1 MCSRMATAQTLE
13 SESADE
19 VISRLRNSV
28 RSGDDWPV
36 ALLETMARWT
46 DPESDVDGRHYQYFI
61 GGEAFDW
68 LLLAER
74 LCPEIAGLAPE
85 SEIEDL
91 LLAGR
96 LPRRFEEPRFKELLG
111 GEKYRGYL
119 NYFYGVTVEEALH
132 VAVETELVKRLVSN
146 GYTNTTE
153 VADEAFSRIYRVPR
167 VDLLRRF
174 RDENGISGK
183 RRISLEDTK
192 EFTYWLFK
200 LRLKTSD
207 QAKIASDTRKGLDQ
221 LARMK
226 AAWHSRLRVPVE
238 AGVV

>member
-1 MCSRMATAQTLE
+1 MCSRAATAQTLE

-19 VISRLRNSV
+19 VISRLRSSV
-28 RSGDDWPV
+28 RDGDDWPI

-46 DPESDVDGRHYQYFI
+46 DPESVVGSRHYQYFI

-85 SEIEDL
+85 GEIEDL
-91 LLAGR
+91 LLSGR
-96 LPRRFEEPRFKELLG
+96 LPQRFEEPRLKELLG
-111 GEKYRGYL
+111 VEKYRGYL

-132 VAVETELVKRLVSN
+132 VAVETEIVKRLVSN
-146 GYTNTTE
+146 GYMYNTE
-153 VADEAFSRIYRVPR
+153 VSDEAFSRIYRASR
-167 VDLLRRF
+167 VDLLRHF
-174 RDENGISGK
+174 RDEKGIA
-183 RRISLEDTK
+183 RRRRMSLEDAK

-207 QAKIASDTRKGLDQ
+207 KAKIASDTRKGLDQ

-226 AAWHSRLRVPVE
+226 VAWHSRPPVPVG
-238 AGVV
+238 ATAS